1 MGTLRNVQ
9 PTARKEHKC
18 EYCGGIIHV
27 GEKYDRQTIVF
38 DGRIYDWIC
47 HIECTQLA
55 YELDMFDDCY
65 DGLDSDA
72 FIENLNQYVYDFHY
86 DEEIEDIAKDWQLP
100 YPELVKKVLEELKG
114 E

>member
-1 MGTLRNVQ
+1 MLAKSMIDKQ
-9 PTARKEHKC
+9 LF
-18 EYCGGIIHV
+18 
-27 GEKYDRQTIVF
+27 F
-38 DGRIYDWIC
+38 DGCIYDWIC
-47 HIECTQLA
+47 HIECTQLV
-55 YELDMFDDCY
+55 YKLDMFDGCY

-72 FIENLNQYVYDFHY
+72 FIDTLKQYVYDFHY

>member
-1 MGTLRNVQ
+1 MEILRNVQ

-27 GEKYDRQTIVF
+27 GEKYDRQTNVF

-55 YELDMFDDCY
+55 YELDKNIFDIQMNTWWCGWITIKTFVASNICTDSIDYAKACAQEL
-65 DGLDSDA
+65 LDK
-72 FIENLNQYVYDFHY
+72 LR
-86 DEEIEDIAKDWQLP
+86 
-100 YPELVKKVLEELKG
+100 EELP
-114 E
+114 